1 LATQTQLGKVMIPT
15 QIIYWVQLQMYHKR
29 EKNMLIENS
38 HAASGTFFF
47 PPWCVLTQFC
57 SCREKKNK
65 KNPTFCSFQSQEP
78 HFCCSA
84 GCGIT
89 SYS

>member
-38 HAASGTFFF
+38 HATSGTFFSHLGHSSSL
-47 PPWCVLTQFC
+47 PGVC
-57 SCREKKNK
+57 
-65 KNPTFCSFQSQEP
+65 
-78 HFCCSA
+78 
-84 GCGIT
+84 
-89 SYS
+89 